1 MFSTLRKA
9 WRVEDL
15 RHKLLFTLLVITIYR
30 LGNVLT
36 VPFVDVEML
45 RQQIAS
51 MGTSMLGLL
60 NIMSG
65 GSFSA
70 ATIFALG
77 VQPYIN
83 ASIIIQLL
91 TVAIPSLE
99 HIAKEE
105 GEMGKKKM
113 KRYTRIATFLIA
125 IMQAVG
131 YYFMLRRYGLLVT
144 ESAVPAAVIALVVV
158 TVLTAGSSFIT
169 WLGEK
174 VEKKGIGNGISI
186 ILLTGILSRIPSGV
200 TTLASNIAIWWR
212 MRSESVESLTESG
225 LTEEAAEAYLKLGTH
240 PIVAVALLAG
250 LLLLLVLIVFVQDA
264 ERRVPVQYAKRQV
277 GTRMYGG
284 NSSFIPFKLSM
295 TGVLP
300 IIFAQSLLALPVTI
314 WSFTGIPE
322 EGTVSYHI
330 YRAITTYSPMYLV
343 IYFVFIILLSY
354 FSASIQCDPVEMSN
368 QLKKNGGA
376 VPGCRPGKP
385 TTDLFRKCLKTVTLF
400 GAIYLGIVAI
410 APLAVSHISG
420 SAAIAVGGTSVIIV
434 VGVALETVKA
444 MESQLT
450 THTYK
455 GFLS

>member
-1 MFSTLRKA
+1 MFSTLKKA
-9 WRVEDL
+9 WCVDDL
-15 RHKLLFTLLVITIYR
+15 RHKLLFTLLVIVIYR

-36 VPFVDVEML
+36 VPFVDVEL
-45 RQQIAS
+45 LQEQIAS
-51 MGTSMLGLL
+51 MGTSMFGLL

-113 KRYTRIATFLIA
+113 KRYTHIATFLIA
-125 IMQAVG
+125 IVQSAG
-131 YYFMLRRYGLLVT
+131 YYFMLSRYGLLVT
-144 ESAVPAAVIALVVV
+144 ESSVPAAVIVIVVV
-158 TVLTAGSSFIT
+158 AVLTAGASFIT

-174 VEKKGIGNGISI
+174 VEKKGVGNGISI
-186 ILLTGILSRIPSGV
+186 ILLVGILSRIPSGITSV
-200 TTLASNIAIWWR
+200 VSNISVWWQ
-212 MRSESVESLTESG
+212 MRSESVDSLVEAG
-225 LTEEAAEAYLKLGTH
+225 LSEEIAEEYLKLGMH
-240 PIVAVALLAG
+240 PAIAVALLVG

-277 GTRMYGG
+277 GTKMYGG
-284 NSSFIPFKLSM
+284 NASYIPFKVSM

-300 IIFAQSLLALPVTI
+300 IIFAQSLLTLPVTV
-314 WSFTGIPE
+314 WSFAGTPE
-322 EGTVSYHI
+322 QGTVSYHI
-330 YRAITTYSPMYLV
+330 YEAITTYSPIYLV
-343 IYFVFIILLSY
+343 IYFLFIILLSY

-368 QLKKNGGA
+368 QLKKNGGM
-376 VPGCRPGKP
+376 VPGYRPGNP
-385 TTDLFRKCLKTVTLF
+385 TTELFRKCLKSVTLF

-410 APLAVSHISG
+410 SPLTVSHFAG
-420 SAAIAVGGTSVIIV
+420 STSIAIGGTSVIIV
-434 VGVALETVKA
+434 VGVALETMKA
-444 MESQLT
+444 VESKLSMYN
-450 THTYK
+450 YK
-455 GFLS
+455 GFIR